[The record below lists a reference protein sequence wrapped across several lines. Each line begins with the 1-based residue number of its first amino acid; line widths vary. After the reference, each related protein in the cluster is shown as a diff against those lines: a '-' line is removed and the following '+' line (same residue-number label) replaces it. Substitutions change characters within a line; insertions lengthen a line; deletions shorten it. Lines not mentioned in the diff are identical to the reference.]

1 MTTHFSIHPTLCHFF
16 KKELKFSLCCP
27 PVLGCVAFA
36 WSLGDLPR
44 QHSWRKSTLH
54 LLTTVICQW
63 LFPWARTLCLP
74 RRSVLGGCL
83 TSTCTAL
90 VRPSTNTVISYV
102 QLPCCVWETV
112 SLWLS
117 TVAGSY
123 ILCSLSSIITPE
135 PWKRGGYVIDVPFR
149 AENSA
154 VPCCLHLYQSWVSVL
169 ITVCWK

>member
-1 MTTHFSIHPTLCHFF
+1 MPTCSWMCSFRLELGRPTKTTLLKKINSPSSNHCHLSVTL
-16 KKELKFSLCCP
+16 P
-27 PVLGCVAFA
+27 LGEDFMPATPLRA
-36 WSLGDLPR
+36 GR
-44 QHSWRKSTLH
+44 
-54 LLTTVICQW
+54 
-63 LFPWARTLCLP
+63 
-74 RRSVLGGCL
+74 L

-90 VRPSTNTVISYV
+90 VCPSTNTVISYV
-102 QLPCCVWETV
+102 QLPCCVWKTV

-154 VPCCLHLYQSWVSVL
+154 VPCCLHLYQSWVAVL